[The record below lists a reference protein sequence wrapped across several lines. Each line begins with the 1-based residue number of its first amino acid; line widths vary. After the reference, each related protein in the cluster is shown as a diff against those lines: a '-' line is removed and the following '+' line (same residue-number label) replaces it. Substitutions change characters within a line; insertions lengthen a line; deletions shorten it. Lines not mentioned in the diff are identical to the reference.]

1 MNLCRGYVCH
11 PCSSGSGTMC
21 KKKCCAIRPGKAGT
35 GESAALCRWRRLK
48 EVTWL
53 LRLQQGSTVVIRS
66 QVTAK
71 GRWRQSWVTDRVCTS
86 SPLCCGFIESLRY
99 QRIANSVQ
107 LTGLRFIFTTRYEDG
122 NGLSRAQ
129 PWQSRQSS
137 ARSASTL
144 ASYIFVGIWASWQV
158 ISLAT
163 NTSH

>member
-48 EVTWL
+48 KVTWL
-53 LRLQQGSTVVIRS
+53 LRLQQGSTVLIRS

-86 SPLCCGFIESLRY
+86 SPLCCGFAESLRY

-107 LTGLRFIFTTRYEDG
+107 LTGLRFIFTARYEDG
-122 NGLSRAQ
+122 NGLSCVIVVGFATILILDLIQ
-129 PWQSRQSS
+129 TIYYSS
-137 ARSASTL
+137 AN
-144 ASYIFVGIWASWQV
+144 
-158 ISLAT
+158 T
-163 NTSH
+163 NETSKLVSH